1 MRLRLHGTRLRV
13 IAQLTV
19 MVMAATAFAAAARAD
34 EATVTI
40 DNFTFAPQVLTVKA
54 GTTIKWTNVD
64 DIPHTVT
71 SSIRG
76 QFRSTAL
83 DTGDSFSFTFRDVGT
98 FEYFCSLHPHM
109 TATIKVEGTVGKAG
123 SGADAV
129 H

>member
-1 MRLRLHGTRLRV
+1 MTSEDIRNRRCTEKEKR
-13 IAQLTV
+13 
-19 MVMAATAFAAAARAD
+19 AARRAAASQA
-34 EATVTI
+34 
-40 DNFTFAPQVLTVKA
+40 A
-54 GTTIKWTNVD
+54 GDDSGINVD

-71 SSIRG
+71 SSTRG